1 MPEITLQS
9 AQPERVRMTIEQVN
23 VVNAVSPRITD
34 ISRVEGGTR
43 ITVEDIQGIHT
54 MVIPDGATGPKGDT
68 GNGIASAVLNSDYTL
83 TLTFTD
89 GTSYT
94 TPPIRGAVGEKGNG
108 IASAILNSDYTLTL
122 TFTDG
127 TSYTTPSIRG
137 QIGETGNGIASAVL
151 NPDYTLT
158 LTFTD
163 GTTYTTPS
171 IRGAQGADGFSPT
184 VTVTEITGGH
194 EVTITDAAGDHA
206 FDVLDGQ
213 SGADSDDKAPV
224 ILETASGDLVTI
236 TDGAEGLPVKSLT
249 VDASATTLTR
259 CGKNFFDEANAT
271 VTAISPVYNSDGQEI
286 SGTRRGFYLHLPAGT
301 YTIHA
306 EHAYTAYLY
315 CNVLS
320 SDYSFKSYSRLTTA
334 SGLVDPTQFT
344 IEQGDILAIFKGSTT
359 GNVTISG
366 MDIQIERGTE
376 ATDTVP
382 YAGKVYTL
390 VDGQPTEPV
399 TTLLGVNHLWAD
411 TGSVSVEYR
420 ADTELF
426 VEQSIEKATP
436 EAPVQD
442 VQVNGAS
449 VLSGGVA
456 NIPEASANTY
466 GVVKTGTVSVSGT
479 TPTITAL
486 SGIQYVCGEV
496 STLDITLP
504 ASGIVDVVFQS
515 GSTPT
520 VLTITPPT
528 GMTVEW
534 TNGFDSTALEADTL
548 YEINIKMVSTK
559 CLGVAGAWS

>member
-1 MPEITLQS
+1 M
-9 AQPERVRMTIEQVN
+9 
-23 VVNAVSPRITD
+23 
-34 ISRVEGGTR
+34 
-43 ITVEDIQGIHT
+43 
-54 MVIPDGATGPKGDT
+54 
-68 GNGIASAVLNSDYTL
+68 LNSDYTL